1 MEIIISNYGGDLMK
15 LFSVGDSNWDIYAG
29 SENEDNI
36 QRTYL
41 YAIAKKNGARNSG
54 FGDLRHIVNLIREEI
69 YGDELTDY
77 GRELMERAGFGNV
90 VKEYERQKKWRVDFM
105 EWTHGKVIRSI
116 FITANCRHKAYC
128 MAYDMRNANE
138 KAHEVVMV

>member
-1 MEIIISNYGGDLMK
+1 ME

-29 SENEDNI
+29 DVNEDNV

-41 YAIAKKNGARNSG
+41 YAIAKANGARNSG
-54 FGDLRHIVNLIREEI
+54 FGDLRHIVNLIREE
-69 YGDELTDY
+69 YFSDDFTDY
-77 GRELMERAGFGNV
+77 GRQLMERAGFGDV

-105 EWTHGKVIRSI
+105 EWTYGKVIRSI
-116 FITANCRHKAYC
+116 FVTTNCRSKAYR
-128 MAYDMRNANE
+128 MGYDMRTPKE